1 MRFGWFSIWFS
12 TKQCVTIVGQGC
24 GFVEILPLAKATVCM
39 YEHICT
45 CANFVVASKLQSTID
60 IQAVLCYNKTMKC
73 DLHMHSNCS
82 DGVFPPEKLV
92 QMAKERGVRCMS
104 LTDHDTT
111 CGVLRAVTEG
121 QKLGIQVIPGIE
133 LSTFSTMEV
142 HILGFNVNYQD
153 EAFQQELA
161 HVANLRVERNKLL
174 VQKLKEHG
182 FDIDLSKIK
191 TTGTIGR
198 GDIGREMV
206 RLGYC
211 KDSAEVFDK
220 YLGAGKCCYVQSQRL
235 TPVEAIQLTLRH
247 GGIPVLAH
255 PKNLHISFKEF
266 EKFLRPLALA
276 GLGGIEAQ
284 FLHTIQPSETSTQ
297 KWQKSTNLLSQGEA
311 IFTTMPTAWTSVAK
325 TSSPTATPEQF
336 WEYDTKNYTINYC
349 CAHSFCGRF
358 CLSNGASNAKPVG
371 RVCKNQLQ
379 RGFFV
384 LPTVA
389 KFAKRCQCKLAWV
402 LLKCQAKK
410 ANCQRLACFGATKRC
425 RLQLRVAKFQ
435 QHFATFCLRG
445 KTKARCNGV
454 F

>member
-1 MRFGWFSIWFS
+1 M
-12 TKQCVTIVGQGC
+12 GQGC
-24 GFVEILPLAKATVCM
+24 GFVEILPLAKATVCTD
-39 YEHICT
+39 EHMRT

-133 LSTFSTMEV
+133 LSTFSTMDV

-284 FLHTIQPSETSTQ
+284 Y
-297 KWQKSTNLLSQGEA
+297 
-311 IFTTMPTAWTSVAK
+311 FTHNTAERNFYTKMAK
-325 TSSPTATPEQF
+325 KYKLIVTGGSDF
-336 WEYDTKNYTINYC
+336 HDY
-349 CAHSFCGRF
+349 AHGMDI
-358 CLSNGASNAKPVG
+358 G
-371 RVCKNQLQ
+371 CKN
-379 RGFFV
+379 FI
-384 LPTVA
+384 P
-389 KFAKRCQCKLAWV
+389 
-402 LLKCQAKK
+402 
-410 ANCQRLACFGATKRC
+410 
-425 RLQLRVAKFQ
+425 
-435 QHFATFCLRG
+435 
-445 KTKARCNGV
+445 NGYTRTILGI
-454 F
+454 